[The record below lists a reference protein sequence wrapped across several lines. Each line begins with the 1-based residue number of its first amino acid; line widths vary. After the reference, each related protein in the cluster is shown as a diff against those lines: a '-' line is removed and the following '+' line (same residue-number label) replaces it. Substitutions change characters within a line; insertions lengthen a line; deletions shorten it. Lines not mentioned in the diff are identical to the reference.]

1 MDARVR
7 SIAERGTTENVSLQN
22 ETPWVYVF
30 GPFRLDPARGL
41 LTYGTDVMP
50 LPERLFGLL
59 LALIQANGSVV
70 GRKELAQIL
79 SPDEPVSEAN
89 LSQHVYMLRRILG
102 ERAKD
107 RLYIMTAHNKGFRF
121 AAPVSIVVPSE
132 DGESSKAVDMR
143 DDPLLDGGFEAFR
156 CYSRGSYLL
165 ERRTASALRT
175 AIDYFAAALSVNENY
190 APALV
195 GLARAHA
202 YLAEYWY
209 VPGSHAFPKAKE
221 AVIRA
226 LQIEPSSAS
235 AHAALSNIMLFCEW
249 DWREAKREIDAAVRL
264 NADSIAVC
272 TNAIWYYECIGA
284 GERAL
289 AEAQHALSV
298 EPSSPGL
305 QILLGRVLTH
315 SGDYEKAIA
324 YLSHLIETGPE
335 FAIARRHRAQALI
348 LNGQPGDAV
357 VDLLMLPQDRAE
369 DVALRLPL
377 LGRAYAEM
385 GETERAKE
393 IYAMLLEIARTEFVV
408 YWNLAVVAVGLGRC
422 DEALDHLEKAMA
434 CREPSLPLLRSSA
447 WFTPIAKSMR
457 FKGLLR
463 AVGF

>member
-1 MDARVR
+1 MP
-7 SIAERGTTENVSLQN
+7 G

-30 GPFRLDPARGL
+30 GPFRLDPTRGL
-41 LTYGTDVMP
+41 LTYGSEVVP
-50 LPERLFGLL
+50 LPERLFSLL
-59 LALIQANGSVV
+59 LALIEANGTVV
-70 GRKELAQIL
+70 SRRQLAMVL
-79 SPDEPVSEAN
+79 SPDEPLSEAN

-121 AAPVSIVVPSE
+121 ACPVSIVVPSQDQVPVKSI
-132 DGESSKAVDMR
+132 DGR

-156 CYSRGSYLL
+156 HYSRGSYLL
-165 ERRTASALRT
+165 ERRTAGALRT
-175 AIDYFAAALSVNENY
+175 AIDYFTAALAVNTNY

-209 VPGSHAFPKAKE
+209 VPGSYAFPKAKD
-221 AVIRA
+221 AVMRA
-226 LQIEPSSAS
+226 LQIEPSSGS
-235 AHAALSNIMLFCEW
+235 AHAVLSNIMLFCEW
-249 DWREAKREIDAAVRL
+249 DWREAKREIDVAVRL
-264 NADSIAVC
+264 NPDSIAVC
-272 TNAIWYYECIGA
+272 TGAVWFYECTGA
-284 GERAL
+284 NERAL

-315 SGDYEKAIA
+315 SGDYDNAIA
-324 YLSHLIETGPE
+324 YLSHLIESGPE

-348 LNGQPGDAV
+348 LNGRPGDAV

-369 DVALRLPL
+369 DVAMRLPM

-393 IYAMLLEIARTEFVV
+393 IYATLLEVARTEFVV
-408 YWNLAVVAVGLGRC
+408 YWNLAVIAVGLGRY
-422 DEALDHLEKAMA
+422 DEALDDLERAVE

-447 WFTPIAKSMR
+447 WFAPISKSAR

-463 AVGF
+463 SVGL

>member
-1 MDARVR
+1 MR
-7 SIAERGTTENVSLQN
+7 S

-30 GPFRLDPARGL
+30 GPFRLDPTRGL
-41 LTYGTDVMP
+41 LTYGTEVVP
-50 LPERLFGLL
+50 LPERLFSLL
-59 LALIQANGSVV
+59 LALIEANGTVV
-70 GRKELAQIL
+70 SRKALAIVL
-79 SPDEPVSEAN
+79 SPAEPVSEAN

-121 AAPVSIVVPSE
+121 ASPVSVEVATPEDAPSKVM
-132 DGESSKAVDMR
+132 DVR

-156 CYSRGSYLL
+156 HYSRGSYLL
-165 ERRTASALRT
+165 ERRTAGALRT
-175 AIDYFAAALSVNENY
+175 AIDYFAAALAVNKNY

-209 VPGSHAFPKAKE
+209 VPGSIAFPKAKN
-221 AVIRA
+221 AVMRA

-264 NADSIAVC
+264 NPDSIAVC
-272 TNAIWYYECIGA
+272 TSAVWFYECTGA
-284 GERAL
+284 DDRAL
-289 AEAQHALSV
+289 SEAQHALSV

-315 SGDYEKAIA
+315 CGDYENAIA
-324 YLSHLIETGPE
+324 YLSHLIESGPE

-348 LNGQPGDAV
+348 LNGRPGDAV

-369 DVALRLPL
+369 DLALRLPM
-377 LGRAYAEM
+377 LGRAYAAM

-393 IYAMLLEIARTEFVV
+393 IYTMLLEVAQTEFIV

-422 DEALDHLEKAMA
+422 DEALDHLQNAVA
-434 CREPSLPLLRSSA
+434 CREPSLPLLRSSH
-447 WFTPIAKSMR
+447 WFAPISKSAR

-463 AVGF
+463 SVGL